1 MKNLSYLVVGIL
13 FGIVMSK
20 SEAISWFRIHEMF
33 RFESF
38 HMYGIMGTAVVL
50 GIVFM
55 WAIKKWKIRTLEGA
69 IVDYP
74 NKEKTIPRY
83 LIGGSLFGLGWAL
96 IGACPGPIYVLI
108 GQGFPIFIVVLLSA
122 LAGTVAYG
130 ALKERLPH

>member
-1 MKNLSYLVVGIL
+1 MKNVSFLIVGIF

-50 GIVFM
+50 GSIFM
-55 WAIKKWKIRTLEGA
+55 WAIKKWKVKTLEGA

-74 NKEKTIPRY
+74 EKEKTISRY
-83 LIGGSLFGLGWAL
+83 LLGGSLFGLGWAL

-108 GQGFPIFIVVLLSA
+108 GQGFPIFIVVLISA
-122 LAGTVAYG
+122 LAGTMTYG
-130 ALKERLPH
+130 AVRDKLPH